1 MKPPAWIRNRYA
13 LTMASFVVWMLFFD
27 RDDVITQWSRQR
39 QLNELNHSRDYYRR
53 QIVQA
58 RKELDSIIV
67 DPAAIERIARERY
80 LMKRDGE
87 EVFVITRD
95 P

>member
-1 MKPPAWIRNRYA
+1 MKPPAWIRNRYTIT
-13 LTMASFVVWMLFFD
+13 LTCFVVWMLFFD
-27 RDDVITQWSRQR
+27 RDDVLTQWSRQR
-39 QLNELNHSRDYYRR
+39 QLDELKLSSDYYRSE
-53 QIVQA
+53 IA
-58 RKELDSIIV
+58 RTRGELDSVTV

-87 EVFVITRD
+87 ELFVITRD